1 MCNDNV
7 KVDSNINTQPKKGGK
22 SLHLT
27 LRKTRINQKKFLYTE
42 IRT

>member
-1 MCNDNV
+1 MCKDNV
-7 KVDSNINTQPKKGGK
+7 KEDINTNAQTQKGGK